1 LAFVL
6 GRILER
12 SLRQTLLISRGDV
25 SIFFTRPISATFLTI
40 VILMILVSIFTVLY
54 RQLKTKPVP

>member
-1 LAFVL
+1 
-6 GRILER
+6 
-12 SLRQTLLISRGDV
+12 LLISRGDV